1 MELKRIDGRTL
12 NQVRPINFKYDALGY
27 ADASILFEIGN
38 TKVLVSVT
46 LQNKV
51 PFFLRGSGTGWLTAE
66 YAMLPSATQKRTVR
80 DSNQNQ
86 KNARGV
92 EISRLIGRC
101 LRTVVDLSNFGER
114 TIIIDCDVLQADG
127 GTRVA
132 CVTAASMALK
142 LAEARWLDAGILRNN
157 IIRDSLVA
165 ISVGRVDGQLYL
177 DLSFDEDSRADADFN
192 FILTE
197 SGKIIEIQGT
207 SEKEPLDW
215 SEFEGLKKLAIN
227 GVDFI
232 FNFLKSASNTLS
244 KIIDEKSIKI
254 EKESY
259 RSGQNKKQ
267 NHKTP
272 FFSIGSRLPEKPV

>member
-1 MELKRIDGRTL
+1 MELKRVDGRTL
-12 NQVRPINFKYDALGY
+12 NQVRPINFQYDALGY

-46 LQNKV
+46 LQKKV
-51 PFFLRGSGTGWLTAE
+51 PLFLRGSGTGWLTAE

-80 DSNQNQ
+80 DSNQSQ

-142 LAEARWLDAGILRNN
+142 LAEIRWLSVGILRNN
-157 IIRDSLVA
+157 IIKDSLAA
-165 ISVGRVDGQLYL
+165 ISAGRVDGQLYL

-215 SEFEGLKKLAIN
+215 SEFEGLKNLAVD

-232 FNFLKSASNTLS
+232 FNFLKDESKTLN
-244 KIIDEKSIKI
+244 KIINKRIIKI
-254 EKESY
+254 
-259 RSGQNKKQ
+259 
-267 NHKTP
+267 
-272 FFSIGSRLPEKPV
+272 